1 VPEGPPINLS
11 VNGDLVFVPAGSS
24 QQFTT
29 TFDLRLFYPNIVTGS
44 YTVSCDHVNFAHIPR
59 PEPDDPTIWHGT
71 VGAPAQMV
79 SSFAFGFSSPVD
91 HQPFNQ
97 GRTVPVKFS
106 LQDSTG
112 AFVSTCICT
121 LTVQQLDNNG
131 NLIGSPIPATPN
143 SGSGNVA
150 QYDARTRQYQY
161 NMSTD
166 SLAIGPWLVQ
176 VHLSVDNTTRVIAIV
191 IR

>member
-1 VPEGPPINLS
+1 M
-11 VNGDLVFVPAGSS
+11 
-24 QQFTT
+24 
-29 TFDLRLFYPNIVTGS
+29 LFRS
-44 YTVSCDHVNFAHIPR
+44 HIPLR
-59 PEPDDPTIWHGT
+59 APDDPIIWQGI

-79 SSFAFGFSSPVD
+79 SSYAFSFFSPVD

-106 LQDSTG
+106 LRDGTG

-121 LTVQQLDNNG
+121 LTVQRLDKDG
-131 NLIGSPIPATPN
+131 KLVGDPIPATPN

-150 QYDARTRQYQY
+150 QYDAKANQYQY
-161 NMSTD
+161 NMS
-166 SLAIGPWLVQ
+166 SEPLIVGPWLLQ